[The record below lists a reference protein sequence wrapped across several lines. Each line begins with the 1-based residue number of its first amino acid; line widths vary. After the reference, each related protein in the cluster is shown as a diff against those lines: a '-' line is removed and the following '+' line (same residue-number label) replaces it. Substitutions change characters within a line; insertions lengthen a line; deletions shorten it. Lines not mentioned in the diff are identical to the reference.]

1 MLGDRYV
8 GDCVCTRLEDGRV
21 RVERADPTIHI
32 SIELLNSKDVRSF
45 VVDGDLVTIGD
56 ENPVTYRITERGAYV
71 VEAMK
76 VD

>member
-32 SIELLNSKDVRSF
+32 GIELLQSKDVRSF
-45 VVDGDLVTIGD
+45 VVEGDLVMIGD
-56 ENPVTYRITERGAYV
+56 ENPVMYRITERGSYV
-71 VEAMK
+71 VEAVR